1 MTLAKAQLIELDQS
15 FEKEKDGGRKV
26 AVQFNPESLKVTFAN
41 QIVQPQGGDQA
52 AGNSGRQF
60 VGAGTTKLALQL
72 WFDVTAMEKD
82 AVDDVRR
89 LTQDVVYFMTP
100 QKSDQDPAKLAP
112 PGIRFQWGSFL
123 FDGMVEALEETLEFF
138 SPDGKPLRAAIAL
151 TLSQQKI
158 LVSTFEGDGK
168 VPNRPGQTP
177 LKSAKQGDSLQGMAG
192 KDGKQDWQGI
202 AAANGIEDPLRMS
215 PGQLVNLEAG
225 VGVGVSGGASFGASA
240 GVSFGASAGLSGG
253 VSAGASA
260 NASIGT
266 SLGASAG
273 VSARG
278 PNAALGGSAGGT
290 ISFG

>member
-1 MTLAKAQLIELDQS
+1 MSLEKAQLIELDQS
-15 FEKEKDGGRKV
+15 FEKEKDGGRK
-26 AVQFNPESLKVTFAN
+26 ALVQFNPETLKVTFAN

-52 AGNSGRQF
+52 AGNAGRQF

-112 PGIRFQWGSFL
+112 PGLRFQWGSFL

-138 SPDGKPLRAAIAL
+138 SPDGKPLRASINL

-158 LVSTFEGDGK
+158 LVATFEGDGK
-168 VPNRPGQTP
+168 VPNQPGQTP
-177 LKSAKQGDSLQGMAG
+177 LKSAKQGDSLQNMAG
-192 KDGKQDWQGI
+192 KNGKSDWQGI

-215 PGQLVNLEAG
+215 PGQLVNLDISAGAGASVGGSASFGVSIGASASVGASASLGTSAG
-225 VGVGVSGGASFGASA
+225 VG
-240 GVSFGASAGLSGG
+240 
-253 VSAGASA
+253 
-260 NASIGT
+260 ASI
-266 SLGASAG
+266 S
-273 VSARG
+273 G
-278 PNAALGGSAGGT
+278 PNASLGGSVGGS